1 MSNKRE
7 EDLMGNF
14 VAQEEKNSY
23 NETPQATIQKITP
36 RKPSNLDVYNEAEQ
50 LRKEGKLDYLGWQA
64 LDIKSLPTR
73 GMFYPEGT
81 KIWVRSATG
90 GEIKHWST
98 MNVEDIVNV
107 DDTLNYI
114 IEKCCKI
121 SIPGN
126 DYVGGSWKDL
136 IDVDRLYILLA
147 IRDFTWPAGENELKI
162 NTSET
167 NELVILKDNINFV
180 EFPEEIMKHYDEND
194 RCFKLKF
201 KNGRVISMYL
211 TSLGVSSWLKSYVQ
225 QKQQAKEQFDKDFLL
240 FAPLLIRNHRKLSTR
255 AYEMLVEE
263 SNTWSIGEWSA
274 ISYFRDILI
283 KQSSEP
289 ELVYEDENGLEQ
301 KIPLTFRGGIKSI
314 FLVSNSLSFL
324 D

>member
-1 MSNKRE
+1 MNNKKS
-7 EDLMGNF
+7 EDLMANF
-14 VAQEEKNSY
+14 VANEESFF
-23 NETPQATIQKITP
+23 EEQKTNINKVIP
-36 RKPSNLDVYNEAEQ
+36 KKASNLDIENEAKE
-50 LRKEGKLDYLGWQA
+50 LRKEGKLDYLGWQPI
-64 LDIKSLPTR
+64 DVKNLPTK
-73 GMFYPEGT
+73 GMFYPIDT

-107 DDTLNYI
+107 NDTLNYI

-126 DYVGGSWKDL
+126 EHVGGNWRDL

-162 NTSET
+162 PISETSEI
-167 NELVILKDNINFV
+167 VILKDNINFV
-180 EFPEEIMKHYDEND
+180 EFPDEIMKYYSEEE

-201 KNGRVISMYL
+201 KNGKIINMYL
-211 TSLGVSSWLKSYVQ
+211 TSLGVANWLNSYVQ
-225 QKQQAKEQFDKDFLL
+225 QKQQSKEQFDKDFLL
-240 FAPLLIRNHRKLSTR
+240 FAPLLIKNYRKLSKR
-255 AYEMLVEE
+255 AYEQLVEE
-263 SNTWSIGEWSA
+263 SNKWSIGEWST
-274 ISYFRDILI
+274 ISHFRDILM

-289 ELVYEDENGLEQ
+289 ELIYNDENGAEQ

-314 FLVSNSLSFL
+314 FLVSDSLSYL

>member
-1 MSNKRE
+1 MSNKRN
-7 EDLMGNF
+7 EDLMANF
-14 VAQEEKNSY
+14 VAQEENNFNNEEPTIKN
-23 NETPQATIQKITP
+23 ITP
-36 RKPSNLDVYNEAEQ
+36 IKTSNLDVANEANQ
-50 LRKEGKLDYLGWQA
+50 LRKEGKLDYLGWQP
-64 LDIKSLPTR
+64 LDVKSLPTR
-73 GMFYPEGT
+73 GMFYPEDT

-98 MNVEDIVNV
+98 MNVEDVESI
-107 DDTLNYI
+107 DDTLNYV

-136 IDVDRLYILLA
+136 IDIDRLYILLA

-162 NTSET
+162 PISET
-167 NELVILKDNINFV
+167 NELVVLKDNINFV
-180 EFPEEIMKHYDEND
+180 SFPEEIMKYYDETE
-194 RCFKLKF
+194 RCFKLRF
-201 KNGRVISMYL
+201 KNGKVINMYL
-211 TSLGVSSWLKSYVQ
+211 TSLGVSNWLKSYIH

-240 FAPLLIRNHRKLSTR
+240 FAPLLIKNHRKLSTR

-263 SNTWSIGEWSA
+263 SNNWSINEWSA
-274 ISYFRDILI
+274 ISHFRDILI

-289 ELVYEDENGLEQ
+289 ELIYNDDNGMEQ
-301 KIPLTFRGGIKSI
+301 IIPLTFRGGIKSI
-314 FLVSNSLSFL
+314 FLVSDSLSFL